1 MTDTA
6 ISGTATNAAHLDYV
20 LRIGDSALVLG
31 QRLSEWCGH
40 GPVIEEDIALANTA
54 LDLIGQ
60 ARLLLTHAG
69 RLEGR
74 GRDEDALAFLRREP
88 EFRNLTLCELPNA
101 DFGRT
106 ILRNF
111 LFAAFQRP
119 LWQALEGSADA
130 QLAAIAAKSA
140 KETRYH
146 LQHAADW
153 TVRLGDGTD
162 ESHARMQRALDDLWP
177 YTAEFFAPS
186 ATDDAAEAAG
196 VGPAWSRLAG
206 DWQAAVLPVLEVATL
221 QPPAR
226 TPFLS
231 RGKEGRHSE
240 HLGHLLAE
248 MQVLQRT
255 FPGARW

>member
-1 MTDTA
+1 METTTTRA
-6 ISGTATNAAHLDYV
+6 ATAAHLDNV
-20 LRIGDSALVLG
+20 LRIADSALILG

-40 GPVIEEDIALANTA
+40 GPVIEEDIALTNTA

-69 RLEGR
+69 ALEGR
-74 GRDEDALAFLRREP
+74 GRDEDALAFLRAEP
-88 EFRNLTLCELPNA
+88 EYRNLTICELPNE

-111 LFAAFQRP
+111 LFAAFQMP
-119 LWQALEGSADA
+119 LWQALASSSDA
-130 QLAAIAAKSA
+130 QLAAIAGKSS

-146 LQHAADW
+146 LQHASDW

-162 ESHARMQRALDDLWP
+162 ESHARMQRALDYLWP
-177 YTAEFFAPS
+177 YTAEFFSPLA
-186 ATDDAAEAAG
+186 ADAQLEAAG
-196 VGPAWSRLAG
+196 VGPAWSSLAG
-206 DWQAAVLPVLEVATL
+206 AWEASVVPVLEVATL
-221 QPPAR
+221 KVPQR

-240 HLGHLLAE
+240 HMGHLLAE
-248 MQVLQRT
+248 MQYLQRAH
-255 FPGARW
+255 PGATW